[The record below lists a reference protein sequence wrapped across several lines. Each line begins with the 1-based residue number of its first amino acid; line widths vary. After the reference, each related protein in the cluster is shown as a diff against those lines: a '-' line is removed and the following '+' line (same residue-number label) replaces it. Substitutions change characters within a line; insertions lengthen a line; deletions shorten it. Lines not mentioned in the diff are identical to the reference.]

1 MVSIKSFVSD
11 QTVKKTGN
19 RNFLPPKSKLKWR
32 ESIEEDD
39 FWDILRRRRKENI
52 EGSIGFGLR
61 SNTEFL
67 ANRFRDVF
75 SGSSVLIILRQFVI
89 KTFVP
94 LYFFNKC
101 RDVIR
106 AACRH
111 FEARTWTRSKQSSAS
126 WDMSQRFCRF
136 YRLNPVSIK
145 NKRSLES
152 HFRSSL
158 SQG

>member
-1 MVSIKSFVSD
+1 MIFCEEEEER
-11 QTVKKTGN
+11 T
-19 RNFLPPKSKLKWR
+19 SKEASVLGTASAVR
-32 ESIEEDD
+32 
-39 FWDILRRRRKENI
+39 
-52 EGSIGFGLR
+52 
-61 SNTEFL
+61 L
-67 ANRFRDVF
+67 ANRYRDVF

-101 RDVIR
+101 RGVIR
-106 AACRH
+106 VACRH

>member
-1 MVSIKSFVSD
+1 MAGV
-11 QTVKKTGN
+11 N
-19 RNFLPPKSKLKWR
+19 RRRLLACYL
-32 ESIEEDD
+32 ILC
-39 FWDILRRRRKENI
+39 DILRRRRRENI
-52 EGSIGFGLR
+52 EGSIGFGYGLC
-61 SNTEFL
+61 SKTEFL

-75 SGSSVLIILRQFVI
+75 SGSSVLIILRQ
-89 KTFVP
+89 

-101 RDVIR
+101 RGVIR
-106 AACRH
+106 VACRH

>member
-1 MVSIKSFVSD
+1 MA
-11 QTVKKTGN
+11 GAN
-19 RNFLPPKSKLKWR
+19 RRRLLACYL
-32 ESIEEDD
+32 I
-39 FWDILRRRRKENI
+39 ILRRRRRRNI
-52 EGSIGFGLR
+52 EGSIGFGYGLC
-61 SNTEFL
+61 SKTEFL

-75 SGSSVLIILRQFVI
+75 SGSSVLIILRQFVV

-101 RDVIR
+101 IGVIR
-106 AACRH
+106 VACRH

-145 NKRSLES
+145 KKSDRLRVISGRLCRKDRTRVYLGRLIV
-152 HFRSSL
+152 FVARIVL
-158 SQG
+158 SDR

>member
-1 MVSIKSFVSD
+1 MAGV
-11 QTVKKTGN
+11 N
-19 RNFLPPKSKLKWR
+19 RRRLLACCL
-32 ESIEEDD
+32 ILC
-39 FWDILRRRRKENI
+39 DILRRRRRENI
-52 EGSIGFGLR
+52 EGSIGFGYGLC
-61 SNTEFL
+61 SKTEFL
-67 ANRFRDVF
+67 ANRFQDVF

-101 RDVIR
+101 RGVIR
-106 AACRH
+106 VACRH
-111 FEARTWTRSKQSSAS
+111 FEARIWTRSKQSSAS

-158 SQG
+158 SQR